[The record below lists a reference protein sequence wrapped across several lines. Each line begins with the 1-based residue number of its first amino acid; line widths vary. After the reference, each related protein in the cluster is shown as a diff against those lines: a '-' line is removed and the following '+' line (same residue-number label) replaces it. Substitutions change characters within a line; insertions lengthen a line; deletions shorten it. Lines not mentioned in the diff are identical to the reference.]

1 MPVNKQATI
10 RYHALDN
17 CFTNSGKRFDINA
30 LTEACNK
37 AIQEH
42 TGQAE
47 GVKKRQVYSDI
58 NFMESE
64 AGWSIPLERY
74 KDGRRTY
81 YRYTDPSFSIRGRG
95 VNQAEVEQIAATLT
109 ILARYQ
115 GLPQFE
121 WLEEIQVRIQDAFNT
136 NASADPVVSFQYNPH
151 LHGLRHFQ
159 PLFNAITQQQ
169 ALTITYQSF
178 QEAEPTEFTF
188 HAWHLKQFNNRW
200 FALGQKAGTPGLTT
214 LALDRIQT
222 LAPTEQTYQP
232 NTAIDFEDYF
242 DDVIGVSLLQDAT
255 LTTIQLKAAADL
267 WPYIN
272 SKPIHPSQKV
282 LDRHPTGEVTFQLKL
297 FPNYELT
304 AALLAFGPRIEVLTP
319 ASLREQLA
327 NLYQQGHQLYQQ

>member
-1 MPVNKQATI
+1 MPTNKQATI
-10 RYHALDN
+10 RYHALDD
-17 CFTNSGKRFDINA
+17 CFANPGRRFDINA
-30 LTEACNK
+30 LIEACNQ
-37 AIQEH
+37 AIEEH
-42 TGQAE
+42 TGRAD
-47 GVKKRQVYSDI
+47 GVKRRQVYSDI
-58 NFMESE
+58 TFMESD

-74 KDGRRTY
+74 KDGRRTFF
-81 YRYTDPSFSIRGRG
+81 RYTDPSFSIRGRG
-95 VNQAEVEQIAATLT
+95 VNQAEVEQIAATLA

-151 LHGLRHFQ
+151 LHGLRYFQ
-159 PLFNAITQQQ
+159 PLFNAITRKQ
-169 ALTITYQSF
+169 ALAITYQSF
-178 QEAEPTEFTF
+178 QEAAPTEFTF

-200 FALGQKAGTPGLTT
+200 FALGQKQGTLGLTT

-222 LAPTEQTYQP
+222 LDSVEEEYQP
-232 NTAIDFEDYF
+232 NTSIDFADYF
-242 DDVIGVSLLQDAT
+242 DDIIGVSFLQDAT

-282 LDRHPTGEVTFQLKL
+282 LDRHPSGEVSFQLKL

-304 AALLAFGPRIEVLTP
+304 AVLLSFGPRIEVLVP
-319 ASLREQLA
+319 ESLRNHVA
-327 NLYQQGHQLYQQ
+327 KLYQQGYHLYQ